1 MTDSRGKSRNELV
14 SVVVTIKNEEHNIG
28 DLLDSLIVQEPPIE
42 VLIIDAAST
51 DRSQEIVTGYMD
63 EYPFIKL
70 DIYDA
75 QRGESRNRGIKLA
88 KGDIVS
94 FTDGDCIANPFWIK
108 EIRRSLRD
116 NDIVGG
122 RTIAMGYEAFKNL
135 GRVEVYHKGVD
146 ITFPSCNLAY
156 RKHILK
162 EIKGFDPR
170 FVTAEDIDMNFR
182 AVDMGYGIVENR
194 NMVVY
199 HKERS
204 TIVAFY
210 KQAFWNG
217 FGRKQLTMKQGS
229 QWSRYSP
236 SELLDREI
244 GFWWITRTAIGFMGY
259 FSYFLSHSR
268 YRIKGKKVHAS

>member
-1 MTDSRGKSRNELV
+1 MKRSETGKKLV
-14 SVVVTIKNEEHNIG
+14 TVVVTIKNEENNID
-28 DLLDSLIVQEPPIE
+28 DLLDSLVVQEAPIE
-42 VLIIDAAST
+42 VLVIDAAST
-51 DRSQEIVTGYMD
+51 DRSQEIVKGYMD
-63 EYPFIKL
+63 DYPFIKL

-75 QRGESRNRGIKLA
+75 QRGESRNRGIEMA
-88 KGDIVS
+88 KGDIVA

-108 EIRRSLRD
+108 EIRRSLEKK
-116 NDIVGG
+116 DIVGG

-135 GRVEVYHKGVD
+135 GRVEVYHKGMD

-156 RKHILK
+156 RKHILQ

-170 FVTAEDIDMNFR
+170 FVTAEDIDMNHR
-182 AVDMGYGIVENR
+182 AVDLGYGIVENR

-217 FGRKQLTMKQGS
+217 FGRKQLTIKQGS

-236 SELLDREI
+236 SELLERQI

-259 FSYFLSHSR
+259 FSYLLSHPR
-268 YRIKGKKVHAS
+268 YKIKTKNPSS